1 MMLYIHY
8 FLSKNIEVNKK
19 IKKVLK
25 KIKENKVKRLPLPS

>member
-1 MMLYIHY
+1 MLCKHY
-8 FLSKNIEVNKK
+8 FLPKKNEVYKK